1 MILKHATEVPGKEV
15 VMEGAKY
22 VILRPLIMKEDGAP
36 GFAMRLFE
44 MKPGGHT
51 PFHTHDWE
59 HVNYILE
66 GEGTLTLENEDVPI
80 KAGDAILVP
89 PGEKH
94 NYRNTSNAPLKFLCM
109 VPKEYG

>member
-1 MILKHATEVPGKEV
+1 MILKHPEDVPAEEVI
-15 VMEGAKY
+15 MEGASK
-22 VILRPLIMKEDGAP
+22 VRKQGLIMKEDGAP

-44 MKPGGHT
+44 MEPGGHT
-51 PFHTHDWE
+51 PFHTHEWE

-66 GEGTLTLENEDVPI
+66 GEGTLALEDRQVPI
-80 KAGDAILVP
+80 KAGDSILVP

-94 NYRNTSNAPLKFLCM
+94 NYRNTGDSIMKFLCM